1 MLSAEFLPAFGGI
14 DIWSFR
20 GPGRMSFD
28 LLAPHYRWMEFVLAG
43 NKLQACRTTFL
54 QEVADRKNVLI
65 LGEGNGRFLLNCRR
79 ALASAHIT
87 CVDASSRMLRSA
99 RKRLARHG
107 LRSREIEFIHI
118 DALRWKPCPNS
129 FDLIV
134 THFFLDC
141 FSGDQLEQLI
151 RTVAQAS
158 TANAEWLL
166 ADFQVPDGGWKRVRA
181 RIVHVLMYAFFR
193 AATRLP
199 AKALTCPDP
208 FLAANGFALRSR
220 RLSEWGLLH
229 TDRWAK
235 VP

>member
-1 MLSAEFLPAFGGI
+1 
-14 DIWSFR
+14 
-20 GPGRMSFD
+20 MSFD

-54 QEVADRKNVLI
+54 KEVADRKKVLI

-79 ALASAHIT
+79 VLASAHIT

-99 RKRLARHG
+99 QERLARHG
-107 LRSREIEFIHI
+107 VCSREIEFIHI
-118 DALRWKPCPNS
+118 DALRWQPCANS

-141 FSGDQLEQLI
+141 FRADQLEQLI
-151 RTVAQAS
+151 RSVAGAA

-166 ADFQVPDGGWKRVRA
+166 ADFQLPVAGWRRFRA
-181 RIVHVLMYAFFR
+181 RIIHLLMYAFFR
-193 AATRLP
+193 AVTRLP
-199 AKALTCPDP
+199 AKTLTCPDP

-220 RLSEWGLLH
+220 RWSEWGLLH

-235 VP
+235 VL